1 MMMGSR
7 FGRRREARLP
17 PMRQGRGS
25 RDGFD
30 YPGLNYFFEDLAV
43 DPRDP
48 RFRRAMHNR
57 FTEGYG
63 FDHQFYDRR
72 RSSDERGNPD
82 ERRPPPRP
90 DIGGGHSFER
100 GLALARPGGTPP
112 VPFGRAMRDLHREL
126 GRAQE
131 LYNRCLSDF
140 ENDVSTIRRY
150 TNADTLSGMW
160 AAKVDGVRDRRNF
173 PEGDDQ
179 GADENGEKFRQK
191 FTEMEEKVRRA
202 LDAAASSTL
211 NVYRPHEGLS
221 DRKQAR
227 LAASER
233 MKQKVHLEMDQLLNL
248 MEDAK
253 ASREHCRH
261 LVHEL
266 ELLQSTVNPEE
277 QMNQE
282 LFRPIDDD
290 EDINAEEQPDGEG
303 AI

>member
-1 MMMGSR
+1 
-7 FGRRREARLP
+7 
-17 PMRQGRGS
+17 
-25 RDGFD
+25 
-30 YPGLNYFFEDLAV
+30 
-43 DPRDP
+43 
-48 RFRRAMHNR
+48 
-57 FTEGYG
+57 
-63 FDHQFYDRR
+63 
-72 RSSDERGNPD
+72 
-82 ERRPPPRP
+82 
-90 DIGGGHSFER
+90 
-100 GLALARPGGTPP
+100 
-112 VPFGRAMRDLHREL
+112 MRDLHREL

-173 PEGDDQ
+173 LEGDDQ
-179 GADENGEKFRQK
+179 GADENGENGEKFREK
-191 FTEMEEKVRRA
+191 FTEMEEKIRRA
-202 LDAAASSTL
+202 LGAAASSTL

-248 MEDAK
+248 MEDSK

-290 EDINAEEQPDGEG
+290 EDINAEEQPDGED

>member
-1 MMMGSR
+1 
-7 FGRRREARLP
+7 
-17 PMRQGRGS
+17 
-25 RDGFD
+25 
-30 YPGLNYFFEDLAV
+30 
-43 DPRDP
+43 
-48 RFRRAMHNR
+48 
-57 FTEGYG
+57 
-63 FDHQFYDRR
+63 
-72 RSSDERGNPD
+72 
-82 ERRPPPRP
+82 
-90 DIGGGHSFER
+90 
-100 GLALARPGGTPP
+100 
-112 VPFGRAMRDLHREL
+112 MRDLHREL

-131 LYNRCLSDF
+131 LYNRCLTDF
-140 ENDVSTIRRY
+140 ENEVSTIRSY

-173 PEGDDQ
+173 REGDDQ
-179 GADENGEKFRQK
+179 GADENGETFKQR
-191 FTEMEEKVRRA
+191 FTKIEEKVRRA

-211 NVYRPHEGLS
+211 NLYRRHEGFS

-233 MKQKVHLEMDQLLNL
+233 LKQRVHLEMDSLLTL

-290 EDINAEEQPDGEG
+290 EDINAEEQLDEG
-303 AI
+303 GGI